1 MVVAIY
7 GKAVETEYLPSLG
20 ELFNQL
26 VEHNVEVWVYRPFM
40 EYLLETFSA
49 KLPDFEVF
57 NTGSDINGKA
67 NILIS
72 IGGDGTFLDSVSFV
86 RSSGLPIM
94 GINFGRLGFLANI
107 AIPDMHNAID
117 LLIAGRFKVE
127 HRSMLEVV
135 STLEQFNTFPFGLND
150 FTMQKASSGFLKVN
164 AYVNGEY
171 LCAYWAD
178 GLIVS
183 TPTGSTAYSL
193 SVGGPIVSPNLSVL
207 ILSAIAPHNLTVR
220 PLVIS
225 DDNILLLEA
234 VGRDGSVMLSLDSR
248 SITCKSPV
256 TVTVKKAP
264 FFANVV
270 SMEGSNFYHTLRG
283 KLLWGM
289 DKRN

>member
-7 GKAVETEYLPSLG
+7 GKAVETEYLSSLG
-20 ELFNQL
+20 ELFEQL
-26 VEHNVEVWVYRPFM
+26 VEHNVEVWVYMPFM
-40 EYLLETFSA
+40 EYLQETFSSR
-49 KLPDFEVF
+49 LPACEVF
-57 NTGSDINGKA
+57 NTESEIYGKA
-67 NILIS
+67 NVLIS

-117 LLIAGRFKVE
+117 LLIAGKFKVE

-135 STLEQFNTFPFGLND
+135 SPQGQFNPFPYGLND
-150 FTMQKASSGFLKVN
+150 FTMHKGGTGFLRVN
-164 AYVNGEY
+164 AYANGEY
-171 LCAYWAD
+171 LCSYWAD

-193 SVGGPIVSPNLSVL
+193 SVGGPIVSPDLSVL

-220 PLVIS
+220 PLVIN

-234 VGRDGSVMLSLDSR
+234 VGREGSVMLSLDSR

-256 TVTVKKAP
+256 VVTVKKAP

-270 SMEGSNFYHTLRG
+270 SIEGSNFYHTLRG